1 MYHKSTG
8 QEADARKEMYF
19 YLIRKYG
26 YDRVDK
32 HKEMIKNIKDCLI
45 LKIQGGVNHA

>member
-8 QEADARKEMYF
+8 QAADAQKEMYF

-26 YDRVDK
+26 YDRVLR
-32 HKEMIKNIKDCLI
+32 HIEMIK
-45 LKIQGGVNHA
+45 KIGDTCKYSG